1 MPRSRTVAQA
11 GYAVLAGADTL
22 LAGGSPR
29 SRRARVVTKP
39 LLMPALAATVAA
51 GHDDPAVRRLLA
63 AQALSW
69 GGDVALLGSGRRA
82 FLTGLGSFFGAHL
95 AYVSAYRTHAV
106 RPVLATRRSRLA
118 LGAGAGLA
126 VGMALA
132 ARRRDPRLA
141 GPVAAYGLVLT
152 TMAVTSA
159 GVPEAQRARVM
170 TGTSLFLLS
179 DTLIGVGK
187 FVLDRPS
194 PVLEAAV
201 MATYT
206 AGQWCIADGLTAE
219 AVSASS

>member
-1 MPRSRTVAQA
+1 MPRTRTLAQV
-11 GYAVLAGADTL
+11 GYAVLAGVDTV
-22 LAGGSPR
+22 LAAGPPR
-29 SRRARVVTKP
+29 LRRARLVTKP
-39 LLMPALAATVAA
+39 LLMPTLAETVL
-51 GHDDPAVRRLLA
+51 GGRDDPAVRRLLV

-95 AYVSAYRTHAV
+95 AYVSAYRT
-106 RPVLATRRSRLA
+106 RSTGPVLATGRSRLA
-118 LGAGAGLA
+118 MGAGAGLA
-126 VGMALA
+126 AGMALA

-159 GVPEAQRARVM
+159 TVPEGERGRVM
-170 TGTSLFLLS
+170 AGTSLFLLS

-187 FVLDRPS
+187 FVLDRRS

-206 AGQWCIADGLTAE
+206 AGQWCIADGIAAG
-219 AVSASS
+219 AVSAPA